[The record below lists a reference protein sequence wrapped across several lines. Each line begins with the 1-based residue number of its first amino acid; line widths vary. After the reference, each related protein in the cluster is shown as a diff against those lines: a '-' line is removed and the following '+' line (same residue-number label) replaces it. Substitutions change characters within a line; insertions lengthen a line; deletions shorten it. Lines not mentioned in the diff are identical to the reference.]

1 MSHLVQLEKTELQ
14 LGYIPLLDCVAL
26 LWAKQRGFFDEVGLN
41 VTLVK
46 EASWA
51 SLRDRLAFGLLDAA
65 HCLSAMLPA
74 AAVGADQIG
83 IAFQTPLVL
92 SENRAFIS
100 LNQKLCYQLN
110 IQHTDT
116 PEICAKKLVQ
126 YMQQDN
132 TVSFAHVFQHSIHHY
147 CLREWFALA
156 DAELAQSTQIK
167 TLAPPYMVEALKN
180 HLIDGF
186 CVGEPWN
193 TQAELQGFSHI
204 VCASQDIIPN
214 VADKVLA
221 VTQEWAQHHPKT
233 LIALT
238 QAILKAQHE
247 LRVLEDF
254 APVWQLLSEFGIV
267 QFDCSPEI
275 HVEKYFN
282 IQTIIR
288 NFIKD
293 SAEPKA
299 TDFQWLFQQMQKWS
313 SAPLHLNNDHHSG
326 LNCVLLDHHQA
337 AFQLYA
343 QKIE

>member
-1 MSHLVQLEKTELQ
+1 MSHLVKLEKTELQ
-14 LGYIPLLDCVAL
+14 LGYIPLLDCIAL

-83 IAFQTPLVL
+83 IALQTPLVL

-100 LNQKLCYQLN
+100 LNQKLCYQLD

-116 PEICAKKLVQ
+116 PEICAQKLVH
-126 YMQQDN
+126 YIHQDN
-132 TVSFAHVFQHSIHHY
+132 IVSLAHVFQHSIHHY
-147 CLREWFALA
+147 CLREWLALA
-156 DAELAQSTQIK
+156 DYELAQSIQIK

-221 VTQEWAQHHPKT
+221 VSQEWAQQNPQT

-238 QAILKAQHE
+238 KAVLKAQQE
-247 LRVLEDF
+247 LRELEDF
-254 APVWQLLSEFGIV
+254 ASVWQLLAEFEII
-267 QFDCSPEI
+267 QFDCSAEI
-275 HVEKYFN
+275 HVEKYFS
-282 IQTIIR
+282 IQNIIR
-288 NFIKD
+288 NFVKES
-293 SAEPKA
+293 SAPKA
-299 TDFQWLFQQMQKWS
+299 SDFEWLFEQMQKWNH
-313 SAPLHLNNDHHSG
+313 APISTIADHHSG
-326 LNCVLLDHHQA
+326 GSCLLLEQYQA
-337 AFQLYA
+337 AYRAL
-343 QKIE
+343 